1 MNQALVEQVNEQ
13 ARTWKMEEVSLGD
26 RVLWY
31 PGTEENIDRACV
43 AIVTNFTKDY
53 VELALLGKNQ
63 HLQLKKQ
70 VRHISDPRLALGG
83 DWLNYGTWN
92 AIPPSHADRSIQG
105 RLRSL
110 DGKVNS
116 LNELRETHKE
126 INAAQVKVLA
136 EVDAVRKELLDLK
149 KAIAKSAKE
158 TAAA

>member
-31 PGTEENIDRACV
+31 PGLEENIDRACV

-70 VRHISDPRLALGG
+70 VRQSLSRLEKILVVG
-83 DWLNYGTWN
+83 
-92 AIPPSHADRSIQG
+92 
-105 RLRSL
+105 
-110 DGKVNS
+110 
-116 LNELRETHKE
+116 
-126 INAAQVKVLA
+126 
-136 EVDAVRKELLDLK
+136 
-149 KAIAKSAKE
+149 
-158 TAAA
+158 